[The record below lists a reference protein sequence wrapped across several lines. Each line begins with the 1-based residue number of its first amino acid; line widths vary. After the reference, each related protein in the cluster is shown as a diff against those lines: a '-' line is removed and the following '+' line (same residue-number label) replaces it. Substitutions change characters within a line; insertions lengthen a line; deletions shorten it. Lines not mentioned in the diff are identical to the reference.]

1 MTDFRTNLQ
10 PLIDL
15 NSSQKP
21 VIQSERKIPFSRII
35 VMKSK
40 IGVIW
45 FLLCCFFIVTPGSHL
60 LADVSPTSP
69 CPGNFAVFSPG
80 ADADRLWSAQPA
92 SSVML
97 EKGFLLFFMNPNGRP
112 CQIQSRIIEEN
123 RADIEKRY
131 VIKYIMTTKAS
142 DHALFYRFGVRA
154 LPAVI
159 LLNSNGTL
167 NHRFPPGILSREQI
181 LGTANN

>member
-1 MTDFRTNLQ
+1 
-10 PLIDL
+10 
-15 NSSQKP
+15 
-21 VIQSERKIPFSRII
+21 
-35 VMKSK
+35 MKKK
-40 IGVIW
+40 IGIIA
-45 FLLCCFFIVTPGSHL
+45 FFLCCLFFGTSGPASAADTPL
-60 LADVSPTSP
+60 TNP
-69 CPGNFAVFSPG
+69 CPARSAVFSLETG
-80 ADADRLWSAQPA
+80 ADRIWPAQPA

-112 CQIQSRIIEEN
+112 CQMQSRIIEEN
-123 RADIEKRY
+123 RADIEKRF
-131 VIKYIMTTKAS
+131 VIKYIMTTNSS